1 MGMPDRNHGMAAI
14 EVQVLLPFLVPHVR
28 ALGLYD
34 SDVID
39 RINVE

>member
-1 MGMPDRNHGMAAI
+1 MAAI
-14 EVQVLLPFLVPHVR
+14 EVQVLLPFLVPDIR
-28 ALGLYD
+28 TPGLDD